1 MSLTRGFSEGL
12 KIKQK
17 GMGVEMRVTTGMLN
31 RNRGGVTGSRKSLLS
46 HIQRNREGGIAGL
59 KALGAV
65 RSESALRRTEKAGY
79 EKLGNAADSL
89 VSQADRLAEKVDKG
103 SAEIDSLAEGMVEAY
118 NSTVGALGDAEG
130 VLNNYYHRT
139 MKQSFSDN
147 CVELGEIGIS
157 MNSRGKL
164 VLDKEKLKAADA
176 EKVKKLLGSEGDFL
190 KRVSLVASRVS
201 DNAAANRQSLSNS
214 YNARGN
220 IMNSYLSK
228 YNKKG

>member
-1 MSLTRGFSEGL
+1 M
-12 KIKQK
+12 
-17 GMGVEMRVTTGMLN
+17 
-31 RNRGGVTGSRKSLLS
+31 
-46 HIQRNREGGIAGL
+46 
-59 KALGAV
+59 
-65 RSESALRRTEKAGY
+65 
-79 EKLGNAADSL
+79 
-89 VSQADRLAEKVDKG
+89 
-103 SAEIDSLAEGMVEAY
+103 
-118 NSTVGALGDAEG
+118 
-130 VLNNYYHRT
+130 
-139 MKQSFSDN
+139 
-147 CVELGEIGIS
+147 
-157 MNSRGKL
+157 